1 MSLVKPVSSQ
11 KTDTHELSEDQ
22 LVQRAVE
29 GDPKAFG
36 RLYDRYVDRIF
47 RFVVY
52 RVNDEPTAEDLTSEV
67 FMKAWDA
74 LDDYEP
80 SGAPFGAWLFRIAR
94 NAVIDHHRTQKEQI
108 ELEKVAPILEDP
120 QADPQGDVHGEL
132 ELDRLKAAMSQLTE
146 AQQEVLTLKFIEGL
160 STREAAQV
168 LGKRQ
173 GAVRALQ
180 MRGLHALADVLGIDN
195 G

>member
-1 MSLVKPVSSQ
+1 MKSQNSEPAAGDSPAEEKLVR
-11 KTDTHELSEDQ
+11 
-22 LVQRAVE
+22 RAVQ
-29 GDPKAFG
+29 GDPDAFG
-36 RLYDRYVDRIF
+36 RLYDRHVDRVF
-47 RFVVY
+47 RFVLY
-52 RVNDEPTAEDLTSEV
+52 RVNDEPTAEDLTSEI

-74 LDDYEP
+74 LDGYRP
-80 SGAPFGAWLFRIAR
+80 GGAPFGAWLFRIAR
-94 NAVIDHHRTQKEQI
+94 NTVIDHHRTKKEQV

-120 QADPQGDVHGEL
+120 DASPQADVSSALEL
-132 ELDRLKAAMSQLTE
+132 ERLQSALAQLTE

-160 STREAAQV
+160 STREVSQV

-180 MRGLHALADVLGIDN
+180 MRGLHALADLLGIDN